1 MDKATITIDGKEYA
15 LKKLNV
21 GEWLELA
28 KTYDE
33 MAKEETNTNYVNSR
47 CKIVKILFGLND
59 EEILNIPAEYILPLY
74 IKGYEKFKDMLT
86 SKLNEKKSEEETPTA
101 ET

>member
-1 MDKATITIDGKEYA
+1 MDNRTITIDGKEYT

-28 KTYDE
+28 KVYDE
-33 MAKEETNTNYVNSR
+33 MAKEESNVDYVNAR

-59 EEILNIPAEYILPLY
+59 EEILNVPAEDILPLY
-74 IKGYEKFKDMLT
+74 INGYEKFKDMLT
-86 SKLNEKKSEEETPTA
+86 SKLNEKKSEGETPIA